1 MFDRLLFDHSMIQF
15 LEIAGRDNKI
25 ALILLNG
32 SGNLIVEDGNF
43 IRREDSEID
52 VLSFLS
58 KSKIDK
64 VGDPWESKSRTKI
77 KIGRFIKKFLSKL
90 SFDQYCITDQDV
102 EKFVNLYKSYF
113 TKDLSKLKIVEGN
126 DILKYYLE
134 DNYHTASGCRFGT
147 LWNSCMRQS
156 ERNKFMKL
164 YAKNPNV
171 KMLVFFSDDDK
182 VRARAL
188 LWEGVKDHK
197 DDTKEYKF
205 MDRIYYVYDHDVN
218 VFKDWAREN
227 GYISKWEQNAKSELI
242 FDVDGE
248 ITRMQLYVEL
258 DSTGLSYFPYL
269 DTFKNFYVRGNRF
282 SNSQNYNFDYVLVQS
297 NGRVERDEPEPEM
310 EPDWDDDDLEF

>member
-1 MFDRLLFDHSMIQF
+1 MFDRLLFDHGMIQF
-15 LEIAGRDNKI
+15 LEVAGRDNKI

-58 KSKIDK
+58 KSKIEK
-64 VGDPWESKSRTKI
+64 VEDPWDSKSRTKI

-102 EKFVNLYKSYF
+102 EKFVNLYKSFF
-113 TKDLSKLKIVEGN
+113 TKDLSKLKIVEGD

-134 DNYHTASGCRFGT
+134 DNYETVSGSRFGT

-171 KMLVFFSDDDK
+171 KMLVFFSDNDK

-218 VFKDWAREN
+218 VFKDWSREN

-269 DTFKNFYVRGNRF
+269 DTFKNFFVRGNRF
-282 SNSQNYNFDYVLVQS
+282 SNSQNYNFDYILVQS
-297 NGRVERDEPEPEM
+297 NGQVERDEPEPE
-310 EPDWDDDDLEF
+310 PDWEDDDLEF

>member
-1 MFDRLLFDHSMIQF
+1 MFDRLLFDQDMNQF
-15 LEIAGRDNKI
+15 LGVAGRDNKI

-58 KSKIDK
+58 KSKIEK
-64 VGDPWESKSRTKI
+64 VEDPWDSKSRTKI

-102 EKFVNLYKSYF
+102 EKFVNLYKSFF
-113 TKDLSKLKIVEGN
+113 TKDLSKLKIVEGD

-134 DNYHTASGCRFGT
+134 DNYETVSGSRFGS

-171 KMLVFFSDDDK
+171 KMLVFFSDNDK

-197 DDTKEYKF
+197 DTTKEYKF

-258 DSTGLSYFPYL
+258 DSIGLSYFPYL
-269 DTFKNFYVRGNRF
+269 DTFKNFNVRKNRF
-282 SNSQNYNFDYVLVQS
+282 SNSQSFNFDYVLVQS
-297 NGRVERDEPEPEM
+297 NGQVERDEPEQ
-310 EPDWDDDDLEF
+310 EPDWEDDDLEF

>member
-1 MFDRLLFDHSMIQF
+1 
-15 LEIAGRDNKI
+15 
-25 ALILLNG
+25 
-32 SGNLIVEDGNF
+32 
-43 IRREDSEID
+43 
-52 VLSFLS
+52 
-58 KSKIDK
+58 
-64 VGDPWESKSRTKI
+64 
-77 KIGRFIKKFLSKL
+77 L

-102 EKFVNLYKSYF
+102 EKFVNLYKSFF

-134 DNYHTASGCRFGT
+134 DNYETVSGSRFGT

-171 KMLVFFSDDDK
+171 KMLVFFSDNDK

-218 VFKDWAREN
+218 VFKDWSREN

-258 DSTGLSYFPYL
+258 DSNGLSYFPYL
-269 DTFKNFYVRGNRF
+269 DTFKNFNVRENRF

-297 NGRVERDEPEPEM
+297 NGQVERDEPEPEM

>member
-1 MFDRLLFDHSMIQF
+1 MFDRLLFDHDMIQF

-43 IRREDSEID
+43 IQREDSEID

-58 KSKIDK
+58 KSKIEK
-64 VGDPWESKSRTKI
+64 VEDPWNSKGRTKI

-113 TKDLSKLKIVEGN
+113 TKDLSKLKIVEGD

-134 DNYHTASGCRFGT
+134 DNYETVSGSRFGT

-171 KMLVFFSDDDK
+171 KMLVFFSDNDK

-197 DDTKEYKF
+197 DDTKEYNF

-258 DSTGLSYFPYL
+258 DSIGLSYFPYL
-269 DTFKNFYVRGNRF
+269 DTFKNFNVRKNRF
-282 SNSQNYNFDYVLVQS
+282 SNSQSFNFDYVLVQS
-297 NGRVERDEPEPEM
+297 NGQVERDEPES
-310 EPDWDDDDLEF
+310 EPDWQDDDLEF

>member
-58 KSKIDK
+58 KSKIEK
-64 VGDPWESKSRTKI
+64 VEDPWDSKSRTKI

-102 EKFVNLYKSYF
+102 EKFVNLYKSFF
-113 TKDLSKLKIVEGN
+113 TKDLSKLKIVEGD

-134 DNYHTASGCRFGT
+134 DNYETVSGSRFGT

-197 DDTKEYKF
+197 DTTKEYKF

-218 VFKDWAREN
+218 VFKDWSREN

-269 DTFKNFYVRGNRF
+269 DTFKNFNVRKNRF
-282 SNSQNYNFDYVLVQS
+282 SNSQSFNFDYVLVQS
-297 NGRVERDEPEPEM
+297 NGQVERDEPEQ
-310 EPDWDDDDLEF
+310 EPDWEDDDLEF